1 MRFNNRNNHNV
12 NNEHE
17 KVKIIPLGGLEQIG
31 MNITCF
37 EYEDS
42 IIIVDCGLAFPAD
55 DMLGV
60 DLVIPDVTYLKENI
74 HKVKGFV
81 ITHGHEDHIGA
92 LPYVLRD
99 IPAPIYATKL
109 TMGIIEHKLKEHNMM
124 KAVKRKVIKH
134 GQFINLGCFR
144 IEFIKTNHSI
154 ADATAL
160 AIYTPAGII
169 IHTGDFKID
178 YTPVFG
184 ERIDLQRFAELGKK
198 GVLALMS
205 DSTNAER
212 PGFTQSERTVGKT
225 FDHIFNEHRDSRIIV
240 ATFAS
245 NVDRVQQIIDTAYR
259 YGRKVIVEGRSM
271 VNIITIAQELGY
283 INIPDNTLIDIE
295 SMKNYPPEQIVLI
308 TTGSQGETMAA
319 LSRMAASIHRKVSIN
334 PGDTVIFSSTPI
346 PGNEK
351 AVSNIINDLYRQG
364 ADVIF
369 QDTHV
374 SGHACQEEIKLIYA
388 LTRPKYS
395 IPAHGEYR
403 HLKAHAG
410 LAETM
415 GVEKENIIIMK
426 TGDVL
431 ELSDES
437 AKISGHVQSGA
448 IMVDGLGVGDVGNI
462 VLRDRQM
469 LSQNGLIIVVMTL
482 DKYTNEIL
490 SGPDIVSRGF
500 VYVRES
506 EDLMDEA
513 RRVVNDALY
522 NCLSKRCTDW
532 GKIKNVVRESLG
544 DFIWKQTKRN
554 PMILPIIMEVDA

>member
-1 MRFNNRNNHNV
+1 
-12 NNEHE
+12 
-17 KVKIIPLGGLEQIG
+17 
-31 MNITCF
+31 
-37 EYEDS
+37 
-42 IIIVDCGLAFPAD
+42 
-55 DMLGV
+55 
-60 DLVIPDVTYLKENI
+60 
-74 HKVKGFV
+74 
-81 ITHGHEDHIGA
+81 
-92 LPYVLRD
+92 
-99 IPAPIYATKL
+99 
-109 TMGIIEHKLKEHNMM
+109 
-124 KAVKRKVIKH
+124 
-134 GQFINLGCFR
+134 
-144 IEFIKTNHSI
+144 
-154 ADATAL
+154 
-160 AIYTPAGII
+160 
-169 IHTGDFKID
+169 
-178 YTPVFG
+178 
-184 ERIDLQRFAELGKK
+184 
-198 GVLALMS
+198 
-205 DSTNAER
+205 
-212 PGFTQSERTVGKT
+212 
-225 FDHIFNEHRDSRIIV
+225 
-240 ATFAS
+240 
-245 NVDRVQQIIDTAYR
+245 
-259 YGRKVIVEGRSM
+259 M

-395 IPAHGEYR
+395 IPVHGEYR